1 MPVPTGTASLLDI
14 QNEFGGSNPISL
26 SEYYG
31 AADGIPTSGAISI
44 NDFRGKS
51 AISVFTHTITTN
63 QQELNLDTYLV
74 SQGWNGTD
82 AVEVTVNNGVYIWSD
97 NSNSATS
104 AALYVGLNNS
114 YPSGLTLINKGYIMG
129 RGGDGY
135 NSIPILA
142 EPLPQSIVNI
152 GKAAIRSV
160 ISFTISG
167 ISGAY
172 IGGGGGGGVVTG
184 TLAKGI
190 GGGAGGGAGGG
201 IGGYGQLNSQTYAYG
216 GQGGAPGQPG
226 SDGEVTNA
234 TNPTVAGGGG
244 AGGGGGADLAMGGG
258 GGGRIFP
265 GSGGT
270 PGSNGGVNFGGTG
283 GFSNTPGTA
292 SSQDFN
298 SGYGGAGWGATSL
311 ANNAAIDDEF
321 NYLPGHP
328 GGNAVQFTTSGKSIT
343 WAGDYANSTI
353 FNNHVWGAVGL

>member
-14 QNEFGGSNPISL
+14 QNEFGGSNPIGL
-26 SEYYG
+26 DEYYG
-31 AADGIPTSGAISI
+31 AADGIPSSGAISI

-97 NSNSATS
+97 NRDSATS
-104 AALYVGLNNS
+104 AALYVGSNNS

-129 RGGDGY
+129 RGGDGQK
-135 NSIPILA
+135 STSVIDEL
-142 EPLPQSIVNI
+142 STVSR
-152 GKAAIRSV
+152 GRAAIRTA

-172 IGGGGGGGVVTG
+172 IGGGGGGGVIAGATLKGTG
-184 TLAKGI
+184 GGG
-190 GGGAGGGAGGG
+190 GGGAGGGRGGAGREVTTQNDILGGVGGSVGNIGSNGSGLAGGA
-201 IGGYGQLNSQTYAYG
+201 GYGF
-216 GQGGAPGQPG
+216 
-226 SDGEVTNA
+226 
-234 TNPTVAGGGG
+234 GGG
-244 AGGGGGADLAMGGG
+244 AGGGGGADQPAGGG
-258 GGGRIFP
+258 GGGRVFP
-265 GSGGT
+265 GTAGA
-270 PGSNGGVNFGGTG
+270 PGNNNNTNYGGTG
-283 GFSNTPGTA
+283 GFSNTRGIAP
-292 SSQDFN
+292 SVDFN

-311 ANNAAIDDEF
+311 DRDAT
-321 NYLPGHP
+321 YVGHP